1 MLLNH
6 VRINRIYARR
16 HPPRSWALANVT
28 VVMATCQPRASA
40 GPGPGDTAVNKA
52 GPDPEVARRVQGS
65 KRWDHEG
72 KELMRKCSVRAWVP
86 SLVGRGG
93 DRGKRQVPVAA
104 ESNMRLEGELEINQ
118 TKQEEIGGVRVC
130 VCVSMCV
137 CVYANFHLEEAY
149 TYTKPWKIK
158 KSAWHSPLVDS

>member
-1 MLLNH
+1 M
-6 VRINRIYARR
+6 
-16 HPPRSWALANVT
+16 
-28 VVMATCQPRASA
+28 
-40 GPGPGDTAVNKA
+40 NKA

-72 KELMRKCSVRAWVP
+72 KELMLKCSVRAWVP

-118 TKQEEIGGVRVC
+118 FGLDFQTHKLCAIQSIT
-130 VCVSMCV
+130 
-137 CVYANFHLEEAY
+137 LESLY
-149 TYTKPWKIK
+149 FI
-158 KSAWHSPLVDS
+158 